1 MPDQKENLMRT
12 VTFGQFLSEKR
23 QEKKIS
29 LRRLAAQLG
38 ISAPFLSDVEKGRK
52 TPFNNERIELVAR
65 ILNLSD
71 EDKTTMLDLAGQWKK
86 SVIAP
91 DLPEYI
97 NGHEYV
103 KVALRTARDVGAS
116 AEEWQR
122 FIDDL
127 NRRKGYI
134 Q

>member
-1 MPDQKENLMRT
+1 
-12 VTFGQFLSEKR
+12 
-23 QEKKIS
+23 
-29 LRRLAAQLG
+29 
-38 ISAPFLSDVEKGRK
+38 
-52 TPFNNERIELVAR
+52 
-65 ILNLSD
+65 
-71 EDKTTMLDLAGQWKK
+71 MLDLAGQWKK